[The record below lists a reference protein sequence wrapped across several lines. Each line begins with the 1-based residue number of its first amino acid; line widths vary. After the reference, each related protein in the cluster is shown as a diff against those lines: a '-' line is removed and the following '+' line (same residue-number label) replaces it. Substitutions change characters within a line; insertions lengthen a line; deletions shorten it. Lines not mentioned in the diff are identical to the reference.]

1 MIAGINPALWSLNN
15 YSVHILLRIRLIQY
29 FHCFVFARNIDE
41 FQNYHSYSFD
51 FTFFSSYSHIRS
63 ELRTLSR
70 NNQQITHETIDG
82 AKWSISIRTAF
93 MDTSSLVLSKGSRF
107 MRACNFHTGIAHTGR
122 RRKLENIDAQTT
134 EGYRWTRELTLL
146 VLVNSLK
153 ARHATACNA
162 SRHLR
167 LIKRQTGRCAAAS
180 PLLNVSHLSPSF
192 STFETRRGETGR
204 GVKRRSEAKRSR
216 RGSRVHLHARMS
228 SRRGPNPTTGGKR
241 TLVAFAAIL
250 QAAWPPCSDCQAS
263 KKIFSPR
270 CRRCFERAT
279 RNCGAIARP

>member
-1 MIAGINPALWSLNN
+1 MD
-15 YSVHILLRIRLIQY
+15 IL
-29 FHCFVFARNIDE
+29 
-41 FQNYHSYSFD
+41 
-51 FTFFSSYSHIRS
+51 
-63 ELRTLSR
+63 
-70 NNQQITHETIDG
+70 
-82 AKWSISIRTAF
+82 
-93 MDTSSLVLSKGSRF
+93 SLVLSKGSRF
-107 MRACNFHTGIAHTGR
+107 MRACNFHTGIAHAAR

-204 GVKRRSEAKRSR
+204 GVKRRSEVKQARFPRALTRSHVIPSRTKSNNR
-216 RGSRVHLHARMS
+216 RKTYFGCI
-228 SRRGPNPTTGGKR
+228 RGHS
-241 TLVAFAAIL
+241 
-250 QAAWPPCSDCQAS
+250 SDCLATLFGLPGIQENFLAEMS
-263 KKIFSPR
+263 TLFRACYAKLRGNCTPLA
-270 CRRCFERAT
+270 AT
-279 RNCGAIARP
+279 RFYYVLACYPASFRYRETRNYIHLRETIPQSGYIMF